1 MAVTP
6 VTTATFRREVLESP
20 IPVLIDLWAEWCAP
34 CRQLSPRVEAV
45 ANRLEGKLKVVK
57 INVDQNPDI
66 AQAFRAQNI
75 PLLVVIVGGRPVKTS
90 PGLITEAQILELV
103 EPFLPGAE
111 DEVPAKELPALLKAK
126 RVTVVDLRDA
136 PVFARAHI
144 PGAVNVPMEN
154 LSLSV
159 GTLALDRRPVV
170 VYDRSGGESARQAFE
185 QLTAQGLP
193 AAILKGGFLAWEA
206 EGYDVERA
214 R

>member
-1 MAVTP
+1 MAVTQ

-20 IPVLIDLWAEWCAP
+20 LPVLIDLWAEWCAP

-45 ANRLEGKLKVVK
+45 AQRLEGKLKVVK

-103 EPFLPGAE
+103 EPYLPGAE
-111 DEVPAKELPALLKAK
+111 DEVPARELPGLMKAG

-136 PVFARAHI
+136 PVYARAHI

-154 LSLSV
+154 LLLSV
-159 GTLALDRRPVV
+159 GTLALDRRAVV
-170 VYDRSGGESARQAFE
+170 VYDRSGTESSRQAFE
-185 QLTAQGLP
+185 LLTGKGLP

-206 EGYDVERA
+206 EGYDVERP